1 MGFDPLQFLASTFV
15 PGAGALT
22 SANAIAGKGDV
33 GNMTDVAKTVGSLV
47 GPNQAAQQ
55 QPGQFGNYTPGINDR
70 ATLST
75 QDYQSQL
82 ANQQAQQQ
90 AAQNQQQALVAA
102 LSNAN
107 GIGNQSSVFGQQQAL
122 ANQLQSLANGTG
134 PSVASAQQQM
144 QNQMIGQQLANQTGT
159 NVANQAA
166 LMAGQRGAGA
176 NAGLIARQ
184 IGQQGA
190 STQQQA
196 AGQAALQAQQGSGQL
211 AMLRAQEQL
220 NGIGALQGQQQ
231 MMGSLAQQQIGNQ
244 MGATNALN
252 QSALGALGQTQQA
265 VQGQNSLANQMN
277 VAQVGADVTRNTA
290 DKKLAGDVVGG
301 ITKGIGAALSQ
312 GGEVYPGKS
321 TIGRHLYSQG
331 GPVKAMLSP
340 GEIYLT
346 PAQAQAVKEGK
357 MSPMQGEKIPG
368 KAPVKGDSRKN
379 DIVAKLL
386 EAGGVVVKR
395 SKAGSE
401 EAATKFVK
409 SVKGRK

>member
-1 MGFDPLQFLASTFV
+1 M
-15 PGAGALT
+15 
-22 SANAIAGKGDV
+22 
-33 GNMTDVAKTVGSLV
+33 
-47 GPNQAAQQ
+47 
-55 QPGQFGNYTPGINDR
+55 
-70 ATLST
+70 
-75 QDYQSQL
+75 
-82 ANQQAQQQ
+82 
-90 AAQNQQQALVAA
+90 
-102 LSNAN
+102 SNAN
-107 GIGNQSSVFGQQQAL
+107 GVGNQSSVFGQQQAL
-122 ANQLQSLANGTG
+122 ASQLQNMANGNG
-134 PSVASAQQQM
+134 PSVAGAQQQM
-144 QNQMIGQQLANQTGT
+144 QNQMIGQQLANQTG
-159 NVANQAA
+159 ANNLSLANNTQANNMALQQNTGANMAQQAA
-166 LMAGQRGAGA
+166 LMAGQRGSGA
-176 NAGLIARQ
+176 NAGLMARQ
-184 IGQQGA
+184 IGQVGA
-190 STQQQA
+190 GAQQQAAGQSAMMNQQAAGQTGMMNQAA
-196 AGQAALQAQQGSGQL
+196 AGQAALQGQQGSGQL

-220 NGIGALQGQQQ
+220 QGIQALQGQQQ
-231 MMGSLAQQQIGNQ
+231 MMGNTAQQQVGNQ
-244 MGATNALN
+244 ASALQGLNQNALN
-252 QSALGALGQTQQA
+252 ATGQTQQA
-265 VQGQNSLANQMN
+265 IQGQNSLANQMN

-321 TIGRHLYSQG
+321 MIGRHLYSQG
-331 GPVKAMLSP
+331 GQVKAMVSP
-340 GEIYLT
+340 GEIYLN